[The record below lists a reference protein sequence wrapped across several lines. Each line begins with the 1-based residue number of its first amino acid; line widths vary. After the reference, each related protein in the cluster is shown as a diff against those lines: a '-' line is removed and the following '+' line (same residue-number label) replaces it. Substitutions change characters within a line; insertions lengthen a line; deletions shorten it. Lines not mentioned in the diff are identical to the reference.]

1 MKIDNSLKTV
11 GGIAG
16 EGVTGKSAK
25 TGAKT
30 DSAKSTPGVSVEL
43 SGLSSQ
49 LQALDTHVS
58 NGEVVNA
65 ARVAEIKQA
74 ISEGQF
80 KVNPD
85 VVADRLLQT
94 VQELIVA
101 YKR

>member
-1 MKIDNSLKTV
+1 
-11 GGIAG
+11 
-16 EGVTGKSAK
+16 
-25 TGAKT
+25 
-30 DSAKSTPGVSVEL
+30 
-43 SGLSSQ
+43 
-49 LQALDTHVS
+49 LQALDAQLS
-58 NGEVVNA
+58 SGEVVDA
-65 ARVAEIKQA
+65 SRVAEIKQA

>member
-1 MKIDNSLKTV
+1 MKIDNSFKSV
-11 GGIAG
+11 GSIAG
-16 EGVTGKSAK
+16 EGVTGKS
-25 TGAKT
+25 GKT
-30 DSAKSTPGVSVEL
+30 DSARPEPGVSVEL

-49 LQALDTHVS
+49 LQALDAQVS
-58 NGEVVNA
+58 SGEVVDA

-74 ISEGQF
+74 ISEGRF

-94 VQELIVA
+94 VRDLIVA

>member
-11 GGIAG
+11 GGIAS
-16 EGVTGKSAK
+16 EGVTGKGGKTNAAK
-25 TGAKT
+25 PG
-30 DSAKSTPGVSVEL
+30 PGVSVEL

-49 LQALDTHVS
+49 LQALDAQLS
-58 NGEVVNA
+58 SGEVVDA
-65 ARVAEIKQA
+65 SRVAEIKQA

>member
-11 GGIAG
+11 GGITG
-16 EGVTGKSAK
+16 QGVSAK
-25 TGAKT
+25 SSKT
-30 DSAKSTPGVSVEL
+30 DSAKPGPGVSVEL

-49 LQALDTHVS
+49 LQALDAQVS
-58 NGEVVNA
+58 SGEVVDA
-65 ARVAEIKQA
+65 ARVSQIKQA
-74 ISEGQF
+74 ISEGRF

-94 VQELIVA
+94 VRELIVS